1 MSIHCLNPT
10 CPKPINP
17 DDGKFCQGCGRQL
30 RLRGRYCPLQPLGQG
45 GFGRTFLA
53 LDLDVPS
60 RPPCVIKQF
69 AFSEQNRAAWQK
81 AIALFR
87 QEAVRLDELGGH
99 PQIPKLMAY
108 FEQDQRL
115 YLVQEFV
122 AGPTL
127 LEELA
132 AEGAF
137 GEEKIWAVLQ
147 DMLPVLQFIHE
158 RSIIHRDI
166 KPQNVLRRNSDGR
179 LVLIDFGVAKLV
191 SETGLHQVGTVIGSP
206 EYMAP
211 EQLRGQSFPASDLYC
226 LGVMCAHLL
235 TQVPPL
241 QMMDLESDR
250 WVWRDFL
257 LPERRVSRRLGQV
270 LDKLLQGA
278 VSQRYPSAAAVLE
291 AIAQT
296 PPVMTSSLPPSPPL
310 PPVKTAGLS
319 LAPLPTSAPLPQ
331 RLVQWFARAAPSRR
345 QFPPLISEAGVDY
358 GRLVQL
364 LYGGRWQAADEETWQ
379 LLCQS
384 LGQSKTYLM
393 AEDVSRLPCED
404 LQMMDA
410 LWREASGDRF
420 GWSIQVQIYRQAG
433 EDYGNFCR
441 CVGWP
446 AHQGSLALFQFQRS
460 APRGHLPSRQWVG
473 GLNWWRHMAWVSDR
487 WTACGLG

>member
-1 MSIHCLNPT
+1 VSIYCLNPT
-10 CPKPINP
+10 CPKPLNP
-17 DDGKFCQGCGRQL
+17 DDGKFCQGCGKLLGL
-30 RLRGRYCPLQPLGQG
+30 RDRYRPLRPLGQG

-69 AFSEQNRAAWQK
+69 AFPEQNRSAWQK

-87 QEAVRLDELGGH
+87 QEAIRLDDLGGH

-122 AGPTL
+122 EGPTL

-132 AEGAF
+132 TEGVF
-137 GEEKIWAVLQ
+137 SEEKVWAVLK

-158 RSIIHRDI
+158 RNIIHRDV
-166 KPQNVLRRNSDGR
+166 KPQNVIRRNSDGR

-191 SETGLHQVGTVIGSP
+191 SETGLYQVGTVIGSP

-226 LGVMCAHLL
+226 LGAMCAHLL

-257 LPERRVSRRLGQV
+257 LPGQRVSRHLGQV
-270 LDKLLQGA
+270 LDKLLQSA
-278 VSQRYPSAAAVLE
+278 VSRRYPSAVAVLE
-291 AIAQT
+291 AIAR
-296 PPVMTSSLPPSPPL
+296 PPAGVAPAPPPAPAIA
-310 PPVKTAGLS
+310 AGLA
-319 LAPLPTSAPLPQ
+319 LAPLPPSAPLPQ
-331 RLVQWFARAAPSRR
+331 RLAQWFARSAPARR
-345 QFPPLISEAGVDY
+345 QFPPLVSETGVDY
-358 GRLVQL
+358 GQLVQL
-364 LYGGRWQAADEETWQ
+364 LYGGRWQAADEETWR
-379 LLCQS
+379 LMCQS
-384 LGQSKTYLM
+384 LGQPKTYLM
-393 AEDVSRLPCED
+393 AEDVSQLPCED
-404 LQMMDA
+404 LQLMDA

-420 GWSIQVQIYRQAG
+420 GWSIQVQIYRQEG

-441 CVGWP
+441 RVGWP
-446 AHQGSLALFQFQRS
+446 AHQGSLALFRFQSS
-460 APRGHLPSRQWVG
+460 APRGHLPARQWVG
-473 GLNWWRHMAWVSDR
+473 GPYWWRHMAWLSDR

>member
-10 CPKPINP
+10 CPKPLNP
-17 DDGKFCQGCGRQL
+17 DDGRFCQGCGQRLEL
-30 RLRGRYCPLQPLGQG
+30 RERYRPLRPLGQG

-69 AFSEQNRAAWQK
+69 AFPEQNRAAWQK

-87 QEAVRLDELGGH
+87 QEAIRLDELGSH
-99 PQIPKLMAY
+99 PQIPKLLAY

-122 AGPTL
+122 EGPTL

-132 AEGAF
+132 AEGTF
-137 GEEKIWAVLQ
+137 DEEKVWAVLK

-158 RSIIHRDI
+158 RNIIHRDV
-166 KPQNVLRRNSDGR
+166 KPQNVIRRNCDGR

-191 SETGLHQVGTVIGSP
+191 SETGLYQAGTVIGSP

-257 LPERRVSRRLGQV
+257 LPGQRVSRSLGQV
-270 LDKLLQGA
+270 LDKLLQGT
-278 VSQRYPSAAAVLE
+278 VSRRYPSAAAVLD
-291 AIAQT
+291 AIAQSSTST
-296 PPVMTSSLPPSPPL
+296 PLALPPAPAM
-310 PPVKTAGLS
+310 TAGLDLS
-319 LAPLPTSAPLPQ
+319 PLPASAPLPQ
-331 RLVQWFARAAPSRR
+331 RLVQWFARATPARR
-345 QFPPLISEAGVDY
+345 QFPPLVSEAGVDY

-364 LYGGRWQAADEETWQ
+364 LYGGRWQAADEETWR
-379 LLCQS
+379 LMCQS
-384 LGQSKTYLM
+384 LGQPKTYLM
-393 AEDVSRLPCED
+393 AEDVSQLPCED
-404 LQMMDA
+404 LQVMDA

-420 GWSIQVQIYRQAG
+420 GWSIQVQIYRQEG
-433 EDYGNFCR
+433 EDYGSFCR
-441 CVGWP
+441 RVGWP
-446 AHQGSLALFQFQRS
+446 AHQGNLTLFRFQLS
-460 APRGHLPSRQWVG
+460 APRGHLPARQWVG
-473 GLNWWRHMAWVSDR
+473 GPNWWRHMAWLSDR
-487 WTACGLG
+487 WRACELG

>member
-60 RPPCVIKQF
+60 RPSCVIKQF